1 MYLWIKA
8 LHVLAVI
15 SWMAGLLY
23 LPRLFVY
30 HSSAETGSIQSE
42 TFKIMERRLFKAIM
56 TPAMVITWVTGLW
69 MLSESGFMRENWF
82 QIKLV
87 FVLAMTATHFY
98 FLKLCYVFSSNLNK
112 KNSIYYRVWNE
123 IPTLFMI
130 VIVLLV
136 IIKPYNIIF

>member
-42 TFKIMERRLFKAIM
+42 TFKIMERRLSKAIM
-56 TPAMVITWVTGLW
+56 TPAMIITWVTGLW
-69 MLSESGFMRENWF
+69 MSSESGFMRENWF
-82 QIKLV
+82 QIKLI

-98 FLKLCYVFSSNLNK
+98 FMKLCHNFSCDLNNK
-112 KNSIYYRVWNE
+112 SDIYYRIWNE
-123 IPTLFMI
+123 MPTIFMI
-130 VIVLLV
+130 CIVLLV
-136 IIKPYNIIF
+136 IIKPYSI